1 VLQRA
6 VLQWA
11 DRCSRCGR
19 VSRHAGDLEG
29 GVLAS
34 AVDNMLGVCVCV
46 CVCVC
51 IWRVGGERTG
61 E

>member
-46 CVCVC
+46 CVCVYLAC
-51 IWRVGGERTG
+51 GG
-61 E
+61 